1 MRSPTRT
8 PTPILPSA
16 DRTIRTPSDVEKLAW
31 GRGGLLPVVTQ
42 DHASGA
48 VLMLAWVTR
57 EALTHTLS
65 TGWMHYW
72 SRSREEL
79 WRKGATSGN
88 VQRLVSL
95 HGDCDGDAVLA
106 LVDQQGPACHTDQAT
121 CFGAGT
127 ERTLSGSG
135 EDGGGRSE
143 GSPTLAAHPGA
154 AASSGVAAS
163 PFAEALDHLGVTL
176 AQRAEERPEGS
187 YTTRLL
193 GDENLRLKKLG
204 EETAELIHALA
215 KGGPAERIR
224 EEGVDLL
231 YHLLVA
237 LLAAGVTPG
246 DLAAELESRRT

>member
-1 MRSPTRT
+1 MT
-8 PTPILPSA
+8 PTTILPSS
-16 DRTIRTPSDVEKLAW
+16 DRTIRSPDDVERLAW

-42 DHASGA
+42 DHTTGA

-57 EALTHTLS
+57 EALTHTLA

-127 ERTLSGSG
+127 ERARSGA
-135 EDGGGRSE
+135 ENTAT
-143 GSPTLAAHPGA
+143 P
-154 AASSGVAAS
+154 AS
-163 PFAEALDHLGVTL
+163 PFAEALDNLGATL
-176 AQRAEERPEGS
+176 ARRAEERPEGS

-237 LLAAGVTPG
+237 LLAAGVTPE
-246 DLAAELESRRT
+246 DLAAELESRRS

>member
-1 MRSPTRT
+1 
-8 PTPILPSA
+8 
-16 DRTIRTPSDVEKLAW
+16 
-31 GRGGLLPVVTQ
+31 
-42 DHASGA
+42 
-48 VLMLAWVTR
+48 
-57 EALTHTLS
+57 
-65 TGWMHYW
+65 
-72 SRSREEL
+72 
-79 WRKGATSGN
+79 
-88 VQRLVSL
+88 VQRLVAL
-95 HGDCDGDAVLA
+95 HGDGDSDAVLA
-106 LVDQQGPACHTDQAT
+106 LVQQEGPACHTDQAT
-121 CFGAGT
+121 CFGAGA
-127 ERTLSGSG
+127 ERTPGG
-135 EDGGGRSE
+135 AREGGGSLSSADP
-143 GSPTLAAHPGA
+143 GSRAPSRAG
-154 AASSGVAAS
+154 AS
-163 PFAEALDHLGVTL
+163 PGTPTSSFAQALDHLGATL

>member
-1 MRSPTRT
+1 MT
-8 PTPILPSA
+8 PTSILPST
-16 DRTIRTPSDVEKLAW
+16 DRTIRSPADVDSLAW

-42 DHASGA
+42 DHATGA

-106 LVDQQGPACHTDQAT
+106 LVQQEGPACHTDQAT

-127 ERTLSGSG
+127 ERTLGSALEESG
-135 EDGGGRSE
+135 DGRSE
-143 GSPTLAAHPGA
+143 RNPAPAAQPGPVASPGTT
-154 AASSGVAAS
+154 VS
-163 PFAEALDHLGVTL
+163 PFAEALDHLGATL
-176 AQRAEERPEGS
+176 ARRAEERPEGS

-215 KGGPAERIR
+215 KGGPTERIR

-246 DLAAELESRRT
+246 DLAAELESRRS

>member
-1 MRSPTRT
+1 MT
-8 PTPILPSA
+8 PTPILPST
-16 DRTIRTPSDVEKLAW
+16 DRAIRSPADVEKLAW

-42 DHASGA
+42 DHATGA

-106 LVDQQGPACHTDQAT
+106 LVQQEGPACHTDQAT

-127 ERTLSGSG
+127 ERSRGVSG
-135 EDGGGRSE
+135 ESGGGGSE
-143 GSPTLAAHPGA
+143 GSAVPAARPGT
-154 AASSGVAAS
+154 AASPGTNTS
-163 PFAEALDHLGVTL
+163 PFAEALDGLGATL

-237 LLAAGVTPG
+237 LLAAGVTPEE
-246 DLAAELESRRT
+246 LAAELESRRS

>member
-1 MRSPTRT
+1 MTSPTMP
-8 PTPILPSA
+8 PTPILPST
-16 DRTIRTPSDVEKLAW
+16 DRAIRTPADVERLAW

-42 DHASGA
+42 DHATGA

-106 LVDQQGPACHTDQAT
+106 VVHQEGPACHTDQAT
-121 CFGAGT
+121 CFGSGT
-127 ERTLSGSG
+127 ERTRAGAPGEGDVPAQGGDPRSPGPEREAGLPPGS
-135 EDGGGRSE
+135 S
-143 GSPTLAAHPGA
+143 
-154 AASSGVAAS
+154 
-163 PFAEALDHLGVTL
+163 FALALDRLGATL
-176 AQRAEERPEGS
+176 AQRGAERPEGS

-231 YHLLVA
+231 YHLMVA
-237 LLAAGVTPG
+237 LLAAGVTPQ
-246 DLAAELESRRT
+246 DLAAELESRRS